1 MNYQKCAPSVR
12 CGYPGAGGHG
22 EGHPAGDED
31 PWEAHPPTSPPPT
44 SSSLATW
51 GSCGWASA
59 RGVCSQ
65 LAALPTPSVSCLDP
79 RPGRSKGR
87 SQRNRTCAQEPA
99 VLDGGGGGQKVL
111 PVGLTPPTH
120 LLRAASR
127 PQKLQVRPPPLALST
142 TIGHLP
148 PSQDALGFLSLPPV
162 FPNLPFTSAPTSTCW
177 GSTSRRPLGCSGLFR
192 LPAPLPPGIH
202 GRDVSMALLTAPPGS
217 PVLFGRPQG
226 LALITGHKGSQISLQ
241 PRLLPEMQDSRTQVP
256 TEQLHWV

>member
-1 MNYQKCAPSVR
+1 MR

-99 VLDGGGGGQKVL
+99 VLDGVGGGQKVL
-111 PVGLTPPTH
+111 PVGLTPPTAG

-127 PQKLQVRPPPLALST
+127 PQKLQARPPPLALST
-142 TIGHLP
+142 PGGHLP
-148 PSQDALGFLSLPPV
+148 PSQDALGLLTLPPA
-162 FPNLPFTSAPTSTCW
+162 FPHLPLMSAPW
-177 GSTSRRPLGCSGLFR
+177 GSTSRRPLGCC
-192 LPAPLPPGIH
+192 
-202 GRDVSMALLTAPPGS
+202 GRTP
-217 PVLFGRPQG
+217 
-226 LALITGHKGSQISLQ
+226 
-241 PRLLPEMQDSRTQVP
+241 
-256 TEQLHWV
+256 